1 MTLRN
6 NILLAAIRKI
16 SWRHQNRIARLNRLI
31 RHANLFDADLSYA
44 NLIDANLSHANL
56 CYADLSYAWMRETK
70 FSYSN
75 LSGVKG
81 IKYAQLSTHHH
92 GEMGRPLTAVEQQGQ
107 LTIHCG
113 CFNSFE
119 DAAQE
124 LRQYLANGD
133 EELKASRPFH
143 LDRLLARSL
152 AQIQKDSYIHPAAN
166 LP

>member
-44 NLIDANLSHANL
+44 NLVGANLRHANL
-56 CYADLSYAWMRETK
+56 FDADLSYAWMRETK

-119 DAAQE
+119 DAEQE
-124 LRQYLANGD
+124 LRQYIANGD
-133 EELKASRPFH
+133 EELKASRTFH
-143 LDRLLARSL
+143 LDMLLQLYRY
-152 AQIQKDSYIHPAAN
+152 QQEKN
-166 LP
+166 K

>member
-31 RHANLFDADLSYA
+31 RHANLFDANLVGA
-44 NLIDANLSHANL
+44 NLRHANLS
-56 CYADLSYAWMRETK
+56 YADLSYAWMRETK

-119 DAAQE
+119 DAEQE
-124 LRQYLANGD
+124 LRQYIANGD
-133 EELKASRPFH
+133 EELKASRTFH
-143 LDRLLARSL
+143 LDMLLQLYRY
-152 AQIQKDSYIHPAAN
+152 QQEKN
-166 LP
+166 K